1 MAFYSNMLVSTM
13 WKVYKMVKLS
23 FNKPISAISRRFIND
38 RTGLFMA
45 ETCARYMDKFIPM
58 DTGALAQNYTPEPF
72 KVTYNVPY
80 AQYIFNGDRMN
91 FQKEKHPQATAHW
104 DKATQSAYSTQ
115 IAKEVSEFIKR
126 G

>member
-1 MAFYSNMLVSTM
+1 M
-13 WKVYKMVKLS
+13 WKVCKMVRLTL
-23 FNKPISAISRRFIND
+23 NNVSAISRRFIND

-45 ETCARYMDKFIPM
+45 ETCARYMDKFVPM
-58 DTGALAQNYTPEPF
+58 DTGALAQNYVTEPF
-72 KVTYNVPY
+72 KVTYNEPY
-80 AQYIFNGDRMN
+80 AQYIFNGEGFN

-104 DKATQSAYSTQ
+104 DKACQSAYSVK